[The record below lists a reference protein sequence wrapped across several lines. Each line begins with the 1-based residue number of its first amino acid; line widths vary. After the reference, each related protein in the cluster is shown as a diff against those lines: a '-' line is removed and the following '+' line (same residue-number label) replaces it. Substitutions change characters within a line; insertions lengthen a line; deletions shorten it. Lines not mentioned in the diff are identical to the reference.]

1 YKWVRY
7 TGARYWIPG
16 MITVGRDEDGAQ
28 LVVARA
34 RHHGDTLPAK
44 GKPEHGVAYVAY
56 GGAEVMKHDF
66 EILMPAEFHWIPSRN
81 GQVPPGAIEGGR
93 TNSGET
99 LFIGRTYHHGTPV
112 IGKIHPS
119 HGNLYIAYN
128 GQEIPYK
135 EYEVLVQH

>member
-1 YKWVRY
+1 MLRVSYATIASTILPHWVRY

-66 EILMPAEFHWIPSRN
+66 EVN
-81 GQVPPGAIEGGR
+81 
-93 TNSGET
+93 
-99 LFIGRTYHHGTPV
+99 
-112 IGKIHPS
+112 K
-119 HGNLYIAYN
+119 
-128 GQEIPYK
+128 
-135 EYEVLVQH
+135 